1 MGLPDEKLVDAC
13 NVPVGLRCAICTE
26 VFVDPVCG
34 VECQHVFCSSCMGR
48 ATAAQSRCPLCRV
61 AIDQT
66 QLRRSHPIQSLVDD
80 LKVMCDYKIS
90 GCGWTGR
97 LQDCAAH
104 QAACPVP
111 ENANLIAQL
120 KRANARSDEL
130 ARETERLAKKLR
142 LANAHSDE
150 LVKES
155 ERLAKKLRLANARVN
170 QLAAEK
176 LELAEEVSIKTKLL
190 GSVSRSGG
198 QHVQVFVR
206 DPSDK
211 VHVLS
216 VNIDEDISAAQLCIS
231 SHTGWDLKSFY
242 LTGFGQILHPGR
254 TGREYGIRRDA
265 TLCMNARL
273 LHAAF

>member
-1 MGLPDEKLVDAC
+1 MGLPDEKLVDAS
-13 NVPVGLRCAICTE
+13 NVPSGLRCAICTE

-66 QLRRSHPIQSLVDD
+66 QLRRSLPIQSLVDD
-80 LKVMCDYKIS
+80 LKVMCDYRIS

-104 QAACPVP
+104 QARCPVA
-111 ENANLIAQL
+111 ENAKLTTQL

-130 ARETERLAKKLR
+130 AKQTKRLTE
-142 LANAHSDE
+142 
-150 LVKES
+150 
-155 ERLAKKLRLANARVN
+155 KLRLANARVDK
-170 QLAAEK
+170 LEAEK
-176 LELAEEVSIKTKLL
+176 LQLAEEVSLKTKLL
-190 GSVSRSGG
+190 GSVK
-198 QHVQVFVR
+198 QVFVR

-211 VHVLS
+211 IHVLN
-216 VNIDEDISAAQLCIS
+216 VNIDEDMSAVQLRIS
-231 SHTGWDLKSFY
+231 SYTGWDLKSFY
-242 LTGFGQILHPGR
+242 LTGFGQILHPGK
-254 TGREYGIRRDA
+254 TGREYGIRPDA

-273 LHAAF
+273 TR